1 MNELQSAKSFML
13 NEYTQAWEMRDLNK
27 ILDLYHYPV
36 ASLRSGE
43 LVVNTI
49 ESMRESVSRILP
61 WWKRDGE
68 KPNSFDPLQPLIDT
82 PSTVILRVCWGVWS
96 LNVPGCARQPSPTFF
111 YITSQLKGKWKVACI
126 VSEWP
131 KAPQP

>member
-1 MNELQSAKSFML
+1 MNELRSAMSFMR
-13 NEYTQAWEMRDLNK
+13 NKYTEAWEMRDLNK

-61 WWKRDGE
+61 WWKRD
-68 KPNSFDPLQPLIDT
+68 
-82 PSTVILRVCWGVWS
+82 
-96 LNVPGCARQPSPTFF
+96 
-111 YITSQLKGKWKVACI
+111 
-126 VSEWP
+126 
-131 KAPQP
+131 

>member
-13 NEYTQAWEMRDLNK
+13 NKYTEAWEMRDLNR

-68 KPNSFDPLQPLIDT
+68 ESNSFDPLQPLNDT
-82 PSTVILRVCWGVWS
+82 PSTVILRVCWGAWS
-96 LNVPGCARQPSPTFF
+96 LNVPGCARLPSPTFF
-111 YITSQLKGKWKVACI
+111 YITSQLKGEWKVASI
-126 VSEWP
+126 ISEWP

>member
-13 NEYTQAWEMRDLNK
+13 KYTEAWETQDLNK

-43 LVVNTI
+43 LLVNTI
-49 ESMRESVSRILP
+49 ESMRETVSRILP
-61 WWKRDGE
+61 WWKRDGA
-68 KPNSFDPLQPLIDT
+68 KSNSFDPLPPLNDT
-82 PSTVILRVCWGVWS
+82 PSTVILRVCWGEWS
-96 LNVPGCARQPSPTFF
+96 LNVPGCARLPSPIFF
-111 YITSQLKGKWKVACI
+111 YITSQLKGEWKVASRI
-126 VSEWP
+126 SEWP